1 MSPHFRMAAPH
12 SLIVWRLRRA
22 WALGPAPWWAWCA
35 AFAGALVVAGGGL
48 IANQSIARQ
57 IELANGQL
65 AIART
70 VVPLTATPTP
80 VEARDFTHALAP
92 ATPVVQ
98 VVEELRRSC
107 ERSNVVL
114 ASVQV
119 RERPA
124 SDEQLGRA
132 ELLLTLRGSYGD
144 SKQVLKD
151 ATDRFSK
158 LTVQRLRMRRLQAP
172 ADVET
177 TATLSLWAAP
187 LAAAQAKSILV
198 ATP

>member
-1 MSPHFRMAAPH
+1 MPALH
-12 SLIVWRLRRA
+12 SLTVWRLRRA
-22 WALGPAPWWAWCA
+22 WALGPAAWWVWCA
-35 AFAGALVVAGGGL
+35 ALGVAAVVAGFAL
-48 IANQSIARQ
+48 IAYQSIERQ
-57 IELANGQL
+57 VEFANQQL

-70 VVPLTATPTP
+70 VAPPTAAPPP
-80 VEARDFTHALAP
+80 VEARDFTHALAS

-107 ERSNVVL
+107 ERSDVVL

-119 RERPA
+119 RERPP

-132 ELLLTLRGSYGD
+132 ELLLTLRGTYVN

-158 LTVQRLRMRRLQAP
+158 LTVQRLRMRRVQGP
-172 ADVET
+172 ADVEV
-177 TATLSLWAAP
+177 TATLSLWSAP
-187 LAAAQAKSILV
+187 LAAAQAKGILV
-198 ATP
+198 AAP